1 MGHYLVAA
9 CACLRKRPCWIPT
22 YIVHR
27 EKENTAHHKDVE
39 SFQHC
44 ELTWH
49 KECHPW
55 GIAYHRVLAS
65 KCIKSSAILKPV
77 LLTYDCIEV
86 CAKCVLEQCR
96 TSCMKC
102 TSAQK
107 KKESWDSVLRRW
119 LTTPPF
125 YIYKNVP
132 TLTFAQFVSRDQP
145 HNSVRHVKRAISTPD
160 PLSTRCEY
168 LSCKILRCHRPFSEH
183 MESLDKWK
191 SDNISVLTFT
201 MHQLILSLIM
211 EKMKMTILGGTVQIT
226 FAFQFMFQ

>member
-1 MGHYLVAA
+1 MGHYLVAV

-22 YIVHR
+22 CIVHE

-86 CAKCVLEQCR
+86 FAKCVLEQCR

-102 TSAQK
+102 ISAQK
-107 KKESWDSVLRRW
+107 EKNHGTAFCVVGSRHRHSIYTKMCQLLHSLNLSRGISLTIPSGMSNEPLARQIRFQLGVNIYRARSFAATVLFPNTW
-119 LTTPPF
+119 NP
-125 YIYKNVP
+125 
-132 TLTFAQFVSRDQP
+132 
-145 HNSVRHVKRAISTPD
+145 
-160 PLSTRCEY
+160 
-168 LSCKILRCHRPFSEH
+168 
-183 MESLDKWK
+183 
-191 SDNISVLTFT
+191 
-201 MHQLILSLIM
+201 
-211 EKMKMTILGGTVQIT
+211 
-226 FAFQFMFQ
+226 